1 MRLFL
6 LYLFIIFLLFLLLHF
21 RIIWWGGIIARFKK
35 DINLTKYVL
44 LYILFVLTF
53 IITIYAVK

>member
-1 MRLFL
+1 M
-6 LYLFIIFLLFLLLHF
+6 
-21 RIIWWGGIIARFKK
+21 ARFKK